1 MLLPNNKALTASYQR
16 KKQSKDCFSNTAKT
30 DYILPGMRNESL
42 ISIDQLCND
51 NCITIFSKTD
61 LNIFKTKN

>member
-1 MLLPNNKALTASYQR
+1 
-16 KKQSKDCFSNTAKT
+16 
-30 DYILPGMRNESL
+30 MRNESL

-61 LNIFKTKN
+61 LNILTHHDHTFSFIVHKTRLNYKLAQYLDACAGSPVISTF